1 MTHQNSQFG
10 RYDDLIAELE
20 YKLQDIL
27 SHIKLISN
35 TTAIAKDF
43 EITPQNINSL
53 ALTLHDKTIN
63 AIFITEKLKTIFENK
78 DKKL

>member
-1 MTHQNSQFG
+1 MTEHNSQFG

-43 EITPQNINSL
+43 EITPQDINSV
-53 ALTLHDKTIN
+53 ALTLHDKTIST
-63 AIFITEKLKTIFENK
+63 ILTTEKLKNLIESTNSNN
-78 DKKL
+78 

>member
-43 EITPQNINSL
+43 EITPQDINSV

-63 AIFITEKLKTIFENK
+63 TIIIAEKLKNLIENTNAK
-78 DKKL
+78 P

>member
-43 EITPQNINSL
+43 EITPQDINSL

-63 AIFITEKLKTIFENK
+63 TILIAEKLKNLIENPNAK
-78 DKKL
+78 S

>member
-1 MTHQNSQFG
+1 MTHPNTQFG

-20 YKLQDIL
+20 YKLHDIL

-43 EITPQNINSL
+43 EITPQDINSV
-53 ALTLHDKTIN
+53 ALTLHDKTLST
-63 AIFITEKLKTIFENK
+63 IFTTEKLKNLIESSNSSN
-78 DKKL
+78 

>member
-53 ALTLHDKTIN
+53 ALTLHGKTIN
-63 AIFITEKLKTIFENK
+63 AIFITEKLKIIFENK